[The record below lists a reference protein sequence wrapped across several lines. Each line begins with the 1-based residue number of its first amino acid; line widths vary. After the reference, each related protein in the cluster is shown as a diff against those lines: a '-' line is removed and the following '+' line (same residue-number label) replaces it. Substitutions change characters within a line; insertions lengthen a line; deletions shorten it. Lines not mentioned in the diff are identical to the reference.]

1 MVGVFDIFEGCE
13 NRISKTPIVSVVDID
28 DSMLVRLEISELS
41 MLAAWEGVMVG
52 TLETESKNVVHP
64 ESRALPDVICIVLP
78 DELRDALDFPVQIG
92 HVREEQL
99 TPVKVL
105 GLHVHYLLRWV
116 GLSQLHRGPE
126 RETTELEQG
135 CAEIVSDHLLH
146 RQDEFEQVTLR
157 GSARDNII

>member
-1 MVGVFDIFEGCE
+1 
-13 NRISKTPIVSVVDID
+13 
-28 DSMLVRLEISELS
+28 
-41 MLAAWEGVMVG
+41 MLATSEGVVVG
-52 TLETESKNVVHP
+52 NLESESKNVVHP
-64 ESRALPDVICIVLP
+64 QPRALTDVVVVVLK
-78 DELRDALDFPVQIG
+78 DELRHALDLMVQITNVRYDELARV
-92 HVREEQL
+92 HVFR
-99 TPVKVL
+99 
-105 GLHVHYLLRWV
+105 LHVHYLLRSV